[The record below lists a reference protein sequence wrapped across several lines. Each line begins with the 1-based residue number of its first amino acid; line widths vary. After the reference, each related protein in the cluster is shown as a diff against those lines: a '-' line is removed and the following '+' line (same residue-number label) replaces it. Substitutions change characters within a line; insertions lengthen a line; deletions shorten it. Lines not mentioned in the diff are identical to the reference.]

1 MVTQPCLKTPA
12 STLTQGE
19 NRKLLTAS
27 KKGDKEKVLEVLS
40 SENIDINFKD
50 ENGGNALHY
59 ACDEGNLKIVE
70 ILLKAGA
77 DINSKTNDKKT
88 PLHLA
93 ARHGYFDI
101 SKLLIENDAY
111 IGTLDNEKNLPIHL
125 CALGNHTELLC
136 YMLDHLPNV
145 AIKNLYGKTPFD
157 LVTKE
162 ETRKAIKK
170 YIKPYQPEQF
180 HKIKIRTANT
190 KQANTLINQ
199 MNSRGYKVTVK
210 NIKYNPK
217 HQSNDKSNKGNKA
230 SAMKTVNAKS
240 KIPNSNTTNNMSI
253 SMSNQKPNTSTNINS
268 SLSSYGTCI
277 HNTKH
282 IKLPERL
289 KVTVEPTSSKTPSVR
304 KNYALKSINSKKF
317 ELTTPSTTGNNV
329 ISITTN
335 KMIKF
340 PNKPSSSHSHS
351 HSHSKSK
358 KRQSVNKFAMNRNPS
373 TSHRINRS
381 IKKNTLL
388 NHKTISLPKFN
399 HININNDMRRGR
411 SANKS
416 NCIDS
421 TSKVANVEISLEYSQ
436 RNNISEQE
444 QEKITEGDNINIIET
459 LNSNEM
465 KNTNEK
471 EEDSG
476 LDEHRV
482 NSSEKPNELVSL
494 INVSGSSDEIMNSS
508 NEMSGNEDFE
518 DSENQMNQGN
528 KDSKSEHEK
537 IGPSSFIC
545 LGLLGRGSF
554 GEVYL
559 VKQKK
564 TNKLFAMKVLDK
576 DRIMAQNIF
585 KYAMTERNV
594 LSLTSHPFIVKLNY
608 AFQTTE
614 KLFLLLDYC
623 PGGDLAEQLSIQTRF
638 SEAKAKFYLCE
649 IILALGDLHQKDII
663 FRDLKPD
670 NVVLDSE
677 GHAMLTDFGL
687 SREGVYDSRIAK
699 SFCGSIAYLAPEMLS
714 RTGHGKAV
722 DWYLLG
728 VLFYEMLVGIPP
740 FFTNNKDQIFRNIEK
755 GDLKIP
761 GFVSEKAS
769 RLLKALLKRDPS
781 SRLGSVND
789 VEDIKS
795 FEYFNDVDWDKVYRR
810 EMKPPKPQ
818 KNTNTVQ
825 MFKEPKLFAD
835 DEDRD
840 ENENGNTDKYKDEN
854 ENGGNINQKFEGWS
868 FVQNSNF
875 SNGK

>member
-1 MVTQPCLKTPA
+1 MVTQPCLKSPA

-19 NRKLLTAS
+19 NRKLLAAS
-27 KKGDKEKVLEVLS
+27 KKGDKEKVLEVLNN
-40 SENIDINFKD
+40 ENININFKD
-50 ENGGNALHY
+50 ENGWNALHY

-93 ARHGYFDI
+93 AKHGYFDI
-101 SKLLIENDAY
+101 SKLLIENNAHV
-111 IGTLDNEKNLPIHL
+111 GALDNEKNLPLHL

-157 LVTKE
+157 LITKE
-162 ETRKAIKK
+162 EARKAIKK
-170 YIKPYQPEQF
+170 YIKSNQPEQL
-180 HKIKIRTANT
+180 HKIKIRTANA
-190 KQANTLINQ
+190 KQVNTLINQ
-199 MNSRGYKVTVK
+199 INSRGCKVTVK

-217 HQSNDKSNKGNKA
+217 FQSNDKSNKANKA
-230 SAMKTVNAKS
+230 TAMKTVNSKS
-240 KIPNSNTTNNMSI
+240 KVSNNNIMSI
-253 SMSNQKPNTSTNINS
+253 SMSNQKTNTSANINS
-268 SLSSYGTCI
+268 SLSSNGNCGP
-277 HNTKH
+277 NTMH

-304 KNYALKSINSKKF
+304 KNYALKTINSKKY
-317 ELTTPSTTGNNV
+317 EITTPSTGNNI
-329 ISITTN
+329 ISTTIN
-335 KMIKF
+335 KMIKY
-340 PNKPSSSHSHS
+340 PNKLSSSHS

-373 TSHRINRS
+373 TSQRTNRS

-399 HININNDMRRGR
+399 HINVSNDMLRGR

-416 NCIDS
+416 NFIDS
-421 TSKVANVEISLEYSQ
+421 TSKVANVEISLECSQ
-436 RNNISEQE
+436 KNNISD
-444 QEKITEGDNINIIET
+444 QEKITEGDNNNIIET

-465 KNTNEK
+465 KKTNDK

-476 LDEHRV
+476 LEERRV

-494 INVSGSSDEIMNSS
+494 INVSGSSEEIMNSS
-508 NEMSGNEDFE
+508 NEISGNDDFE
-518 DSENQMNQGN
+518 DSENQMDQGN
-528 KDSKSEHEK
+528 KDSQSEHEK

-545 LGLLGRGSF
+545 LGLLGKGSF

-564 TNKLFAMKVLDK
+564 TSQLYAMKVLDK

-769 RLLKALLKRDPS
+769 RLLKALLKRDPA

-835 DEDRD
+835 DEDTD
-840 ENENGNTDKYKDEN
+840 ENENGNTNNKYKDEN
-854 ENGGNINQKFEGWS
+854 ENGGILNQKFEGWS
-868 FVQNSNF
+868 FVQNNNF